1 MNNQQV
7 VGTFHIANLIV
18 RHLKDQ
24 LTDEELR
31 ELHYWINRN
40 EANYELFE
48 LLKTT
53 AATRDAMQSLRTYP
67 AGEALFRF
75 LRKLNN
81 T

>member
-7 VGTFHIANLIV
+7 VGSFHIANLIV

-53 AATRDAMQSLRTYP
+53 GATRDAMQRLRTYP

-75 LRKLNN
+75 LRNLNN
-81 T
+81 P